1 MIDRSPVQSSNVT
14 SVGYDPDSKTLA
26 IEFKDGSVYH
36 YHDVE
41 SSTHEELVSSKSVG
55 KFIHSNIKGN
65 YKHSKQ

>member
-1 MIDRSPVQSSNVT
+1 MIDRIPVQSSNVK

-41 SSTHEELVSSKSVG
+41 SSAHEELMGSKSIG
-55 KFIHSNIKGN
+55 KHIHSAIKGN
-65 YKHSKQ
+65 YKFSKQ